1 MRRPFIPIMEGLDR
15 RELQAVMTP
24 LTVSPPN
31 KSVPPFIPG
40 PGLPTALEQARERFT
55 ATFSGRF
62 NFGPPRFTG
71 SYAYLFLQGTG
82 TSSQFLHGNYSMGI
96 VLPTQT
102 GAAITGG
109 AYLQDLNLSGGTEVG
124 LDINFDPTS
133 LDGAG
138 RPTRGAWSVDPN
150 IYSGPAFVAQRH
162 RHSHNSLRRE
172 AGDHHL
178 PGANVHE
185 RVHEPARERITRR
198 AHSPLSARS
207 SCALDSR
214 PGSADNP
221 PSSPPFLARSP
232 HNKALLNGRRDPTR
246 LRR

>member
-1 MRRPFIPIMEGLDR
+1 MNSESGHIGLPLSALRLAEEEPMRRPFIPIMEGLDH

-150 IYSGPAFVAQRH
+150 IYSGLDFVAQG
-162 RHSHNSLRRE
+162 
-172 AGDHHL
+172 AGTVTIHYV
-178 PGANVHE
+178 GKRA
-185 RVHEPARERITRR
+185 ITTFQGQMYTNGLTN
-198 AHSPLSARS
+198 PL
-207 SCALDSR
+207 
-214 PGSADNP
+214 GNE
-221 PSSPPFLARSP
+221 
-232 HNKALLNGRRDPTR
+232 
-246 LRR
+246 